1 MSCFYSETEGDSNW
15 TIKECSRTAKGVAVS
30 FKGVVM
36 PCDCFISA
44 AT

>member
-1 MSCFYSETEGDSNW
+1 MSCLYSETACDGNW
-15 TIKECSRTAKGVAVS
+15 TIKECSHTAKSVAVS